1 MHRRPLNDEKPVG
14 GVLNRYLV
22 LAMRRAQFDVAV
34 VPLHQQFLEDL
45 RAQERIELSG
55 PFADKSGGAYL
66 LRADDL
72 AQAQTIAHRDPA
84 HTSGGWDIT
93 LYEWHA
99 R

>member
-1 MHRRPLNDEKPVG
+1 M
-14 GVLNRYLV
+14 NRYLV
-22 LAMRRAQFDVAV
+22 LAMRRANFDTAV

-45 RAQERIELSG
+45 RARGLLELSG
-55 PFADKSGGAYL
+55 PFGDKSGGAYL
-66 LRADDL
+66 LLADDL

-93 LYEWHA
+93 LYEWAA